1 MEPLLLQKAD
11 FDQGTE
17 ELPNQRDPTPPPF
30 HIPQQVRGDDD
41 ECLLRDL
48 SNNQTNEPEPKSEQM
63 RKKPAN
69 RRKRKK
75 GATKPN
81 NATTATTTTKSW
93 TLYNVIFILFL

>member
-30 HIPQQVRGDDD
+30 HIPQQVQKDKEDED

-81 NATTATTTTKSW
+81 NATTATTTNTKS
-93 TLYNVIFILFL
+93 